1 VSECVTVRK
10 KSGDR
15 APKERVASEPM
26 SGNVSHWAMPEIQSQ
41 EGYSRLRDARVGTAG
56 RELACSSLRIS

>member
-1 VSECVTVRK
+1 MSECVTVRK

-26 SGNVSHWAMPEIQSQ
+26 SGNVSQWGVPEIQGQ
-41 EGYSRLRDARVGTAG
+41 EAVLQTEGCQSRDIR
-56 RELACSSLRIS
+56 